1 MPTTYPAVSSFG
13 LVTLDRSARH
23 ANPTLMILA
32 LAFRVADKIK
42 AEFSRLP
49 MVSAQGAHY

>member
-1 MPTTYPAVSSFG
+1 
-13 LVTLDRSARH
+13 
-23 ANPTLMILA
+23 MILA